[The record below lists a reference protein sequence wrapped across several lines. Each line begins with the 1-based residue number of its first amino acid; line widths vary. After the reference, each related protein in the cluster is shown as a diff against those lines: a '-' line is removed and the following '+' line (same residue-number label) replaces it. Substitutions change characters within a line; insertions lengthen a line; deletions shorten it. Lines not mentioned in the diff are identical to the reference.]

1 MLFIKI
7 KLKSKVLNGS
17 DSNYPESS
25 VRTVHFVETKMTI
38 VFKRDTYLKQI
49 TS

>member
-1 MLFIKI
+1 MFIKI

-17 DSNYPESS
+17 DSNYSESNA
-25 VRTVHFVETKMTI
+25 RIVHFVETKLTI
-38 VFKRDTYLKQI
+38 VFKRDTYLRQI